1 MENLINQIKSHD
13 WEYNNSDDLR
23 VFEKGLASE
32 ASIMRQLSG
41 VKLEDLT
48 PHFDEYINKKL
59 KVLHVRTNY

>member
-1 MENLINQIKSHD
+1 MNELIQQIKSHD
-13 WEYNNSDDLR
+13 WEYGNSDDLR
-23 VFEKGLASE
+23 VFEKGLANE

-59 KVLHVRTNY
+59 KALYVRSN